1 MQGDFVD
8 FYLFIFLGR
17 SIQASKKKK
26 SMRLRSCLQDDR
38 AHNAI
43 IVLFFFSPFLFS
55 SVLTLPVSSIL
66 KSNKHP
72 GVLLL

>member
-8 FYLFIFLGR
+8 FYF
-17 SIQASKKKK
+17 QASKQAKKKK

-43 IVLFFFSPFLFS
+43 IVLFFFPPFLFS